1 MKPVHLRTV
10 PPPQETFQHTELF
23 KLIFQ
28 FMKPYSYLELGVRW
42 GGNLKELAPYC
53 KQAVGVDFAYSLVT
67 ESMPDNVKYFNM
79 STDDFFKTLEKG
91 VMFDAVFIDADHS
104 FEQSLKDFE
113 NVKDRVIEDG
123 LIFFHDTYPSSEEYI
138 NPNQCGD
145 VYKTALYIKQNYIDE
160 FEIMT
165 LPFNPGV
172 TIIKKMKRNKQLYY
186 RDEK

>member
-10 PPPQETFQHTELF
+10 PPPQETFPHTELF
-23 KLIFQ
+23 RLIFQ
-28 FMKPYSYLELGVRW
+28 SMKPERYLELGVRW

-53 KQAVGVDFAYSLVT
+53 KQAVGVDFKIGDLNV
-67 ESMPDNVKYFNM
+67 ELPDNVRCVNKY
-79 STDDFFKTLEKG
+79 TDEFFEKLKPG

-123 LIFFHDTYPSSEEYI
+123 LIFFHDTYPCSEEYI
-138 NPNQCGD
+138 NPGSSGD
-145 VYKTALYIKQNYIDE
+145 VYRTVLYIKQNYIDE
-160 FEIMT
+160 FEVMT

-172 TIIKKMKRNKQLYY
+172 TIVKKMKRNKQLIYK
-186 RDEK
+186 DEE